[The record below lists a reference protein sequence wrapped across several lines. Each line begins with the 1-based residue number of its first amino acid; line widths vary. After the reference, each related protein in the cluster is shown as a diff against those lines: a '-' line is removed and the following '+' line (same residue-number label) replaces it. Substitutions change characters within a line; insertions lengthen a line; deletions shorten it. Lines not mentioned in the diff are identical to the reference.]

1 MNKFAI
7 LMLCTAL
14 LFAGCK
20 STKSD
25 SEGSRQAPEGAHL
38 VEMSQSAQQKVAM
51 KIEAAHVTELNEY
64 LRATGTVQPIDSR
77 VGLVTPLARGRVVEV
92 KAKVG
97 DRVKAGQTLAV
108 FDNIEAG
115 ELLAQEQSARA
126 DLEKLKAQS
135 LAVTRQ
141 LERSRRLADIGAGS
155 EREFEAS
162 RAEKEGIDAAMR
174 SQQAVIDGL
183 NQRLQRLGVSG
194 DRPRASYLTVLKAPF
209 SGVVIKAQVSLGDT
223 LEAGREAF
231 TVADL
236 ARVWVQAEVY
246 EKDLGRLSVGKNAI
260 INVDTYP
267 DHPFAGQVTYISDV
281 LDPQTRT
288 ARVRCELANP
298 ELQLKTDMF
307 ANVQL
312 PTKFA
317 RKALAV
323 PTSALQQVD
332 GKDIVF
338 VRKSATTFEARV
350 VRKGITVN
358 GLLEIADGL
367 QPGESVVTQG
377 AFHLK
382 SILASGELG
391 EE

>member
-7 LMLCTAL
+7 LMLCTVL
-14 LFAGCK
+14 LIAGCRSSK
-20 STKSD
+20 PNSD
-25 SEGSRQAPEGAHL
+25 NGQQTQNSAHL
-38 VEMSQSAQQKVAM
+38 VEMSLSAQQKIGM
-51 KIEAAHVTELNEY
+51 KIEAARVTDLNEY

-92 KAKVG
+92 KAKIG

-108 FDNIEAG
+108 YDNIEAG
-115 ELLAQEQSARA
+115 ELLAQQQSARA
-126 DLEKLKAQS
+126 DLERLKAQS
-135 LAVTRQ
+135 FAVTRQ
-141 LERSRRLADIGAGS
+141 LERSHRLAEIGAGS

-162 RAEKEGIDAAMR
+162 KAEKESIDASVR
-174 SQQAVIDGL
+174 SQQAIIDGL
-183 NQRLQRLGVSG
+183 KQRLRRFGMSAA
-194 DRPRASYLTVLKAPF
+194 RPSEPFLTALRAPF
-209 SGVVIKAQVSLGDT
+209 SGVVTKALISPGDT

-236 ARVWVQAEVY
+236 ERVWVQAEVY
-246 EKDLGRLSVGKNAI
+246 EKDLGRLRVGKDAI

-267 DHPFAGQVTYISDV
+267 DHPFTGRVTYISDV

-312 PTKFA
+312 PTKSA
-317 RKALAV
+317 RKALSV
-323 PTSALQQVD
+323 PTSALQQID

-338 VRKSATTFEARV
+338 VRKSSTSFEART
-350 VRKGITVN
+350 VRKGLTVDD
-358 GLLEIADGL
+358 LLEITVGL

-382 SILASGELG
+382 SILASDELG
-391 EE
+391 ED